1 MSKSH
6 RFSSR
11 VGRRLRGFT
20 LVELLVVI
28 AIIGVLV
35 GLLLPAVQS
44 AREAARRSSC
54 MNNMKQIGLA
64 LHNYHDTQK
73 TFPAVAKFGQDGPG
87 KPGPQQAAHHTWC
100 TYILPFMEE
109 TALFDSVDLRL
120 PAWGQPIVGQT
131 VNVLLCPSDGGFRKP
146 QETHGIGVTH
156 YLANG
161 GWHWWE
167 GSVAPGAPLLPGVDY
182 MGAFPGG
189 DALNMRD
196 FLDGTSKTIL
206 IAEGNS
212 TGYKPLSDA
221 WMKNG
226 VGVPR
231 LANGEGVF
239 HSAFVF
245 TGMGGRCCES
255 GQYHEVDDSGVKAAW
270 NWFRAGPHS
279 YMPSYINAWGLN
291 SEWPGPG
298 SIHPGLEGCLM
309 ADGSVTFVSSE
320 IDYPSWCA
328 LNGIGDKQRPEY

>member
-1 MSKSH
+1 MSRSH

-64 LHNYHDTQK
+64 MHNHHDSK
-73 TFPAVAKFGQDGPG
+73 GDFPPVATFGQPG
-87 KPGPQQAAHHTWC
+87 AFPQRASHHTWC
-100 TYILPFMEE
+100 TYILPYMEE
-109 TALFDSVDLRL
+109 TALFDSVDLKL

-131 VNVLLCPSDGGFRKP
+131 VNVLLCPSDGGFREPKD
-146 QETHGIGVTH
+146 THGIGVTH

-167 GSVAPGAPLLPGVDY
+167 GSAAPGAPLLPGVDY

-196 FLDGTSKTIL
+196 FKDGTSKSIL

-212 TGYKPLSDA
+212 TGYKPLSDP

-309 ADGSVTFVSSE
+309 ADGSVTFVNSE

-328 LNGIGDKQRPEY
+328 LNGIADKQRPEY